1 LYGLIQDVLRLFG
14 IAMSKN
20 RRHLHL
26 VRSTPRKRGVVT
38 IAPHHQPP
46 FPVQGLVLE
55 EDTWFALS
63 SSPKVLEPS
72 EHPIRVMTD
81 AWEAEPA
88 LPGSVHVRDGHPFR
102 ILAVVHDL
110 SLDPTWRVEWI
121 ELALRRSLEVA
132 RKRGLQALGIEPLGT
147 VHGRFPVAEFDALL
161 DKVLQDAPVPDLD
174 LWRIDPLR

>member
-1 LYGLIQDVLRLFG
+1 MTPAPQVFETTMTKDHGHLRLVNSP
-14 IAMSKN
+14 A
-20 RRHLHL
+20 
-26 VRSTPRKRGVVT
+26 RKRGGVT
-38 IAPHHQPP
+38 IAPHHRPP

-63 SSPKVLEPS
+63 SSPKVLEVR

-88 LPGSVHVRDGHPFR
+88 PPGSVHVRDCHPFR

-110 SLDPTWRVEWI
+110 SRDPTWQVEWI
-121 ELALRRSLEVA
+121 ELALRRSLAVA
-132 RKRGLQALGIEPLGT
+132 RERGLQALGIEPLGA

-161 DKVLQDAPVPDLD
+161 NRVLTDDPAPGLD
-174 LWRIDPLR
+174 LWRIDPRR